1 MIPERNCGICHPNRI
16 DSATLS
22 GGAWVESLPLENLQD
37 RALARIARSIDAD
50 PESTWF
56 DIAFDRQRTIDV
68 IAFIAHN
75 FSFSC
80 RLRLRAS
87 DQSDFSTLK
96 LDSTFDAWPAVSGDW
111 NIDELEWENDNYWLG
126 SYTQEDTEGQ
136 TPIAS
141 RVLPSPVQARY
152 WRIDIADS
160 NNPAGYIDLGRVFIG
175 NVFLR
180 TKINMSYGAS
190 FGYEDST
197 GIETAISGAEYFDPR
212 EPIPVVRFELAYM
225 SEEEAYAQAL
235 ELIRRA
241 GLSKE
246 VFFIFDPT
254 DSTYAP
260 QRNIYGRLRQLNPL
274 ELASFR
280 FHRMAFEIK
289 GLR

>member
-1 MIPERNCGICHPNRI
+1 MTSAKNCGICFPNRI
-16 DSATLS
+16 DGATLS

-37 RALARIARSIDAD
+37 RALARVARTIDTD

-56 DIAFDRQRTIDV
+56 QIAFDRQRTIDV

-80 RLRLRAS
+80 RLRVRAS
-87 DQSDFSTLK
+87 DQSDFSVLK
-96 LDSTFDAWPAVSGDW
+96 LDTIFDAWPAAGGDW

-126 SYTQEDTEGQ
+126 AYTQEDAEGQ

-141 RVLPSPVQARY
+141 RVLSSPIQARY
-152 WRIDIADS
+152 WRIDIHDA

-175 NVFLR
+175 NIFLR
-180 TKINMSYGAS
+180 PKINLSYGAS
-190 FGYEDST
+190 FGYEDNT
-197 GIETAISGAEYFDPR
+197 GVEAAISGAEFFDPR
-212 EPIPVVRFELAYM
+212 EPIPVVRFELNYLD
-225 SEEEAYAQAL
+225 EEEAFAQAL
-235 ELIRRA
+235 ELTRRA

-254 DSTYAP
+254 DTTYAA

-274 ELASFR
+274 ELAMFR
-280 FHRMAFEIK
+280 FNRMAFEIK